1 MIPNRTARNVKH
13 TVTMKI
19 NILTAYLAFES
30 GLGILKHLSQKKKKK
45 GVQMF
50 MKVFFFIVAKH

>member
-30 GLGILKHLSQKKKKK
+30 GLGILKHLSQKKKKRCTN
-45 GVQMF
+45 VYES
-50 MKVFFFIVAKH
+50 VFFIVAKH